1 MQKITPMLWYMNNA
15 AEEAANY
22 YVSFIKDSKITGK
35 MLDSEG
41 RVITVSFTLGGQEF
55 VALNGNPEFR
65 FNHSISLVID
75 CASQEEVDRY
85 WNIFADGGEP
95 VVCGWIKDK
104 YGVSWQV
111 TPTVLI
117 EMLHDKDKAKAR
129 RVFDAMNN
137 MVKIDIAALKKAYN

>member
-75 CASQEEVDRY
+75 PWPRR
-85 WNIFADGGEP
+85 
-95 VVCGWIKDK
+95 
-104 YGVSWQV
+104 
-111 TPTVLI
+111 
-117 EMLHDKDKAKAR
+117 AR
-129 RVFDAMNN
+129 SR
-137 MVKIDIAALKKAYN
+137 ID